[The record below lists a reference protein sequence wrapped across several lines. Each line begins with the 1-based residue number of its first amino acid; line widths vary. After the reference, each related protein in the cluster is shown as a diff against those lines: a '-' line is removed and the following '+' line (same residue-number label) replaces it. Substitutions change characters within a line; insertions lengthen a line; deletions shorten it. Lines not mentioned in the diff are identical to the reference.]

1 MMMVMVTLM
10 MMVMVMNLKSQKQIY
25 IVDVTDAISQM
36 LELKLDE

>member
-1 MMMVMVTLM
+1 MVTLM
-10 MMVMVMNLKSQKQIY
+10 MRAMVMNLKSQKQIY

>member
-1 MMMVMVTLM
+1 MMMVIVTLM

-36 LELKLDE
+36 LELKLAE

>member
-1 MMMVMVTLM
+1 MIVMVTLM
-10 MMVMVMNLKSQKQIY
+10 MRAMVMNLKSQKQIY